1 MPLQRVT
8 RRSVPDEVF
17 EQIVNDVVRGELSVG
32 ASLPSERQLAEVLGV
47 SRPTVREALQRL
59 AHAGVLEVRQGG
71 ATTVRDIRRHAG
83 LELLPRLLLP
93 GGELDLAV
101 ARSILE
107 ARLYIGPQVAA
118 LAAERA
124 GADLGPSLHR
134 VVDDLEADADL
145 VSRQMH
151 ALRFWEQAVD
161 GADSITFRLM
171 FNGLRAAY
179 EPLLAALAS
188 VMSAEVGRPAA
199 YRAVANAVAE
209 RDPGAARTAAHDLL
223 SPVTNAL
230 MAVIR
235 RLEASP

>member
-17 EQIVNDVVRGELSVG
+17 EQIVNDVVRGELAVG

-107 ARLYIGPQVAA
+107 ARLHIGPQVAA

-124 GADLGPSLHR
+124 GAELGPFLHR
-134 VVDDLEADADL
+134 VVDDLEADPDL
-145 VSRQMH
+145 VNRQMH
-151 ALRFWEQAVD
+151 ALRFWELAVD

-179 EPLLAALAS
+179 EPLLAALAP

-199 YRAVANAVAE
+199 YRAVADAVAE

-223 SPVTNAL
+223 SPVTTAL
-230 MAVIR
+230 MAAIR
-235 RLEASP
+235 RLEANP